1 MCVIVCPWW
10 ISCVME
16 GRIRGDRPEGSRHT
30 RFLRKLVKRIYCILI
45 NPSFIH
51 LECLHGNQ
59 IFVSQRWAFRLWK
72 LHSAPYKNPCIREN
86 HIFEIQHAQ
95 TTTPK
100 ALSVLLGSMLVSFYQ
115 RQDLI
120 NFLKHFLRANR
131 DICFISIPQK
141 HQVLSA

>member
-1 MCVIVCPWW
+1 MFEEYLCLFDHAFQARESIVSVCIELRTISVCHCSPWW

-16 GRIRGDRPEGSRHT
+16 GRIRGDRPEGARHT

-59 IFVSQRWAFRLWK
+59 IFVSQRWSFRLWK
-72 LHSAPYKNPCIREN
+72 VHSAPYKTPCIPEA
-86 HIFEIQHAQ
+86 HIFEILRAQ

-100 ALSVLLGSMLVSFYQ
+100 PLSVLLIPVLVSFYQ
-115 RQDLI
+115 
-120 NFLKHFLRANR
+120 
-131 DICFISIPQK
+131 
-141 HQVLSA
+141 